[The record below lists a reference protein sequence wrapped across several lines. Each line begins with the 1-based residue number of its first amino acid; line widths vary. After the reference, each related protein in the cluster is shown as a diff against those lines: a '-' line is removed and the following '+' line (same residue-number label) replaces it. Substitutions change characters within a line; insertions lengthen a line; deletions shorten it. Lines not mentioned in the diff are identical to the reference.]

1 MRLLF
6 LITGILLL
14 FATEILRVY
23 FIMPFPGSQHAN
35 TIDLAYFIDS
45 HRIGLRLLGAA
56 IVASVL
62 FSIQNPVRQH
72 ATPQAAGWGLRKKRS
87 PWPKIALGFVAIL
100 YAIVFYFFNFRFEAD
115 KMFKQPGT

>member
-1 MRLLF
+1 MRLFL

-45 HRIGLRLLGAA
+45 HRIALRLLGAA
-56 IVASVL
+56 IVIGSLYRDRKSV
-62 FSIQNPVRQH
+62 V
-72 ATPQAAGWGLRKKRS
+72 
-87 PWPKIALGFVAIL
+87 
-100 YAIVFYFFNFRFEAD
+100 
-115 KMFKQPGT
+115 